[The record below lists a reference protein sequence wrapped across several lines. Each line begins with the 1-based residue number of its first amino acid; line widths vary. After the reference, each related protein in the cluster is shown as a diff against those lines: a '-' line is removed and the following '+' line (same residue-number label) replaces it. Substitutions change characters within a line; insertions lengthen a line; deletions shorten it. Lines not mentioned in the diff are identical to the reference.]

1 MAVHL
6 WVIKRQVHLFD
17 PAHVGCAILSETAGN
32 EAAGG
37 IDAGKDVVGS
47 AGTVDTRA
55 GRDVVNGAIN
65 GKVDGA
71 AGVGAVVEGEF
82 FGGYVPRPVL
92 GASSIGQSIKTKVRE
107 RRGGGGGLY
116 THK

>member
-1 MAVHL
+1 MHL
-6 WVIKRQVHLFD
+6 LH
-17 PAHVGCAILSETAGN
+17 PAHVGCAVLSETARN

-55 GRDVVNGAIN
+55 GGDVVDGAID
-65 GKVDGA
+65 GKVDGP

-82 FGGYVPRPVL
+82 FGGYVPGPVL
-92 GASSIGQSIKTKVRE
+92 GASSVGQSTKAQVRE
-107 RRGGGGGLY
+107 QRGGGGGLY